1 MLLDMLSS
9 DEYINF
15 NKKLAHI
22 LGLEDA
28 IYVQQLL
35 TINKKAMRKD
45 KLVNGDFIKID
56 RNYIYEQTTLT
67 IEKQIKIDINLQ
79 KHGVIEKDFDDNDL
93 IKLDTNKLANIITS
107 DNDTMYEELQN
118 ITTKQ
123 IRVDKNTKQNAMQSK
138 LYNYVNTGNDS
149 LNDSLYG
156 WINSCVKGKGVYLNK
171 QLVEKFQKDLYAYC
185 KGNLEIGLEIVNIA
199 TMYSYRDCSWAIRV
213 YERDVKEKQ
222 PKDTATKET
231 LLNKVF

>member
-1 MLLDMLSS
+1 
-9 DEYINF
+9 
-15 NKKLAHI
+15 
-22 LGLEDA
+22 
-28 IYVQQLL
+28 
-35 TINKKAMRKD
+35 MRKD

-93 IKLDTNKLANIITS
+93 IKLDTNKLATILTS
-107 DNDTMYEELQN
+107 DNDTMYEELQK

-138 LYNYVNTGNDS
+138 LYNYVNTGNES

-199 TMYSYRDCSWAIRV
+199 TMYSYRDCSWAIRI

>member
-1 MLLDMLSS
+1 MLSS

-79 KHGVIEKDFDDNDL
+79 KHGVLEKDFEDNDL
-93 IKLDTNKLANIITS
+93 IKLDTNKLASILTS
-107 DNDTMYEELQN
+107 ENDTMYEELQ
-118 ITTKQ
+118 
-123 IRVDKNTKQNAMQSK
+123 
-138 LYNYVNTGNDS
+138 
-149 LNDSLYG
+149 
-156 WINSCVKGKGVYLNK
+156 
-171 QLVEKFQKDLYAYC
+171 
-185 KGNLEIGLEIVNIA
+185 
-199 TMYSYRDCSWAIRV
+199 
-213 YERDVKEKQ
+213 
-222 PKDTATKET
+222 
-231 LLNKVF
+231 